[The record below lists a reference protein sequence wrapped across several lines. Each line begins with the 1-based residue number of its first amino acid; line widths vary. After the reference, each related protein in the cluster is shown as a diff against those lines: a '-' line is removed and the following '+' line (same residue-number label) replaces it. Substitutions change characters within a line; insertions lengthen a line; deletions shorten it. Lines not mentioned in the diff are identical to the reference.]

1 MNRRTESSEEAPFQ
15 EELAQLRTDIDAL
28 IATVGR
34 LAEAGGDEALQRAQR
49 AASGA
54 RDRAGDAFD
63 AALSESR
70 RTLRSA
76 GKTIEAHPYLGLA
89 LAAGVGLLIGTLIA
103 KRD

>member
-1 MNRRTESSEEAPFQ
+1 MNRRTESSEEVPFR

-34 LAEAGGDEALQRAQR
+34 LAEVGGDEALQRAQ
-49 AASGA
+49 
-54 RDRAGDAFD
+54 RAGDAFD

-103 KRD
+103 KRH